1 MLQAERPRADLK
13 SDMPAGQSGPPPVP
27 PSREDALAR
36 FMGGR
41 PGAVILRLAILSV
54 VVGAL
59 LHVAGLSPVALLRGV
74 EALVRSV
81 IGTGWDAARN
91 VAEFA
96 LYGAMVVVPV
106 WLIARALSTRN

>member
-1 MLQAERPRADLK
+1 
-13 SDMPAGQSGPPPVP
+13 MPLRQ
-27 PSREDALAR
+27 EDALAR

-41 PGAVILRLAILSV
+41 PGAVILKLAVLSV

-59 LHVAGLSPVALLRGV
+59 LHVAGLSPVSLLRGV

-91 VAEFA
+91 LAEFA

-106 WLIARALSTRN
+106 WLIARAVSARN